1 MGRRIALWNCRTGG
15 ESVLALRV
23 KVLGPM
29 EMAYGG
35 RAVAFAGPGQ
45 RALLAMLVLELDRVV
60 PVDRL
65 VDTIWDARPPATARN
80 KIQIHVSALRRE
92 MGQSARDPGGPLRT
106 SGTGYMFSSEGVDLD
121 LAGFDT
127 ALSAG
132 RTAFEAGRLAV
143 ASELFADALAL
154 WHGPAFADVASPVIR
169 RAAAALEERRLLA
182 VEAKAE
188 SDLGM
193 GRSEAVAAELPV
205 WLASL
210 PLRERMRGLLMTG
223 LYRLGCRADALA
235 LYRDGRRIMTTD
247 LGLEPCLQL
256 RVLHQRI
263 LADDTGLLSAHPVWP
278 ENPGPGAHAAG
289 NRVLAG
295 GEDASPWPRIPA
307 RFSAAA
313 GR

>member
-1 MGRRIALWNCRTGG
+1 MVT
-15 ESVLALRV
+15 VRV

-29 EMAYGG
+29 EMACDG
-35 RAVAFAGPGQ
+35 RAVAFAGAGQ
-45 RALLAMLVLELDRVV
+45 RALLAMLLLELDRVV

-80 KIQIHVSALRRE
+80 KIQIHISALRRAIR
-92 MGQSARDPGGPLRT
+92 QSARNREGPLRT
-106 SGTGYMFSSEGVDLD
+106 SGTGYMFSSKGVDLD
-121 LAGFDT
+121 LAEFDAT
-127 ALSAG
+127 VSAG

-143 ASELFADALAL
+143 SSELFAGALAL
-154 WHGPAFADVASPVIR
+154 WRGPAFADVASPVIR
-169 RAAAALEERRLLA
+169 DAAAALGERRLLA

-193 GRSEAVAAELPV
+193 GRSETVVAELPV

-235 LYRDGRRIMTTD
+235 LYRDGRRIMTTE
-247 LGLEPCLQL
+247 LGLEPGSRL

-263 LADDTGLLSAHPVWP
+263 LADDAGLLSAHPVWP
-278 ENPGPGAHAAG
+278 ENPGLAAHAAD
-289 NRVLAG
+289 N
-295 GEDASPWPRIPA
+295 GEPTGREGAPLSPRIPA
-307 RFSAAA
+307 RFSDTA

>member
-1 MGRRIALWNCRTGG
+1 VVA
-15 ESVLALRV
+15 VRV

-35 RAVAFAGPGQ
+35 RAVAFAGAGQ

-60 PVDRL
+60 PIDRL
-65 VDTIWDARPPATARN
+65 VDTIWDIRPPTTARN
-80 KIQIHVSALRRE
+80 KIQIHVSALRRAI
-92 MGQSARDPGGPLRT
+92 GQSARDRGGPLRT

-121 LAGFDT
+121 LAEFDAAT
-127 ALSAG
+127 SAG
-132 RTAFEAGRLAV
+132 RAAFKAGRLAT
-143 ASELFADALAL
+143 ASELFAGALAL
-154 WHGPAFADVASPVIR
+154 WRGPAFADVASPVIR
-169 RAAAALEERRLLA
+169 NAAAGLEERRLLA

-193 GRSEAVAAELPV
+193 GRSETVVAELPV

-210 PLRERMRGLLMTG
+210 PMRERMRGLLMTG

-235 LYRDGRRIMTTD
+235 LYRDGRRIMTTE
-247 LGLEPCLQL
+247 LGLEPSSQL

-263 LADDTGLLSAHPVWP
+263 LADDAGLLSVHPVWP
-278 ENPGPGAHAAG
+278 ENPGPAAHAADNG
-289 NRVLAG
+289 ELAG
-295 GEDASPWPRIPA
+295 REDAPLLPRIPA
-307 RFSAAA
+307 RFSDAE